1 MDDEGQQKRLREAM
15 EVWERE
21 VLGPAVEGSGERR
34 ERFELSGGETLERL
48 YTPLDTAGKE
58 YLDEIGLPGSPPFTR
73 GVYPTMHR
81 GRFWTMRQYSGFGTA
96 RETNE
101 RFHFLLD
108 RGQTGLSV
116 AFDLPTQLGHDSDQ
130 QAVTGE
136 VGRVGVA
143 VDTIED
149 METLLE
155 GIPLEKV
162 SVSMTINATAA
173 VLLAFYLALARRRG
187 VAWDDLRG
195 TVQNDILKEYVARGN
210 YIYPPGPSLRL
221 TADLIEFCSGRVPR
235 WNPISISG
243 YHIREAG
250 SSAVQE
256 VAFTLAHARA
266 YVRAVVERGLD
277 VDRFAG
283 RLSFFFNAHS
293 RILEEVA
300 KFRAARR
307 LWARILR
314 DEFGARD
321 DRSLLLRFHAQTAG
335 STLTLQQPENNVVR
349 VALQAL
355 AAVLGGCQSLHTN
368 SRDEALA
375 LPSEEAATIA
385 LRTQQI
391 IAHESGAADVV
402 DALGGSWAVEAMT
415 DQIEAGVRD
424 YLARIDER
432 GGVLACI
439 EDGWIQ
445 REIHETA
452 YRTQQRV
459 EAREETVVGM
469 NAFREEE
476 REGASIPILRIDDS
490 LERRQVERLRAFREA
505 RDTVEAARGCER
517 VRKAA
522 EGGENLVEVMVEA
535 VDAGAT
541 LGEVADALRG
551 VFGVHRSQAI
561 L

>member
-256 VAFTLAHARA
+256 VGFTLVHARA